1 MQADAAAEARHE
13 ACAARRVAQIKEEK
27 EPDDA
32 VLRRGGKAG
41 VQRISQQL
49 AQLRADDRT
58 GVGSEEFRAL
68 KEARDLEDILFS

>member
-1 MQADAAAEARHE
+1 
-13 ACAARRVAQIKEEK
+13 VAQIKEEK
-27 EPDDA
+27 EADDA

-41 VQRISQQL
+41 VQRITQQL